1 MNANELRIG
10 NWIIEYGIDYVM
22 DNKIIDRDDKQF
34 IIVDCHVIKELQ
46 YETENSVL
54 YAPIPLTP
62 EILEKCGFEKVDDG
76 ISPFYKLIISKTEVI
91 SIEDDWSLGLNAKN
105 EKSTQG
111 YATNANICQY
121 LHQLQNLYYALTGQ
135 ELTYQP

>member
-1 MNANELRIG
+1 MIQASELRIG
-10 NWIIEYGIDYVM
+10 NWVKTNTQIVGTNSPEFGKITQIYMDGFSVDYHYPS
-22 DNKIIDRDDKQF
+22 KW
-34 IIVDCHVIKELQ
+34 
-46 YETENSVL
+46 YE
-54 YAPIPLTP
+54 PIPLTP

-111 YATNANICQY
+111 YATNANICQH
-121 LHQLQNLYYALTGQ
+121 LHQLQNIYYALTGE
-135 ELTYQP
+135 ELNYQP